1 MCTVNLDMDILR
13 WISQHRTPAL
23 TTVARLAMDAG
34 MSNMVI
40 AAAGVVGLVVVVTK
54 RWWWQG
60 ITIAVSVVAAQSA
73 ARALKHMIQ
82 RERPPA
88 DLSIVQVGAFSMPS
102 TVAAMTAAVAVTAYL
117 ALLWPT
123 VRRRWIAGPVATLVV
138 SIGIAMVYLG
148 AHWPTDVLA
157 GWGVGVGV
165 AGVVMSLARVTARR
179 PIRQSSS

>member
-1 MCTVNLDMDILR
+1 MSLDMDILR
-13 WISQHRTPAL
+13 WLSQHRTPAL

-34 MSNMVI
+34 MSNTVI
-40 AAAGVVGLVVVVTK
+40 AAAGVVGRVVVVTK

-88 DLSIVQVGAFSMPS
+88 DLSVVQVGAFSIPS
-102 TVAAMTAAVAVTAYL
+102 TVAAMTAAAAAAAAAAYL
-117 ALLWPT
+117 TLPWPT
-123 VRRRWIAGPVATLVV
+123 ERRRWIAGLIATLVV

-148 AHWPTDVLA
+148 AHWPTDVVA

-165 AGVVMSLARVTARR
+165 AGVVMSLARVAVRR
-179 PIRQSSS
+179 PIRRSSS

>member
-1 MCTVNLDMDILR
+1 MDILR
-13 WISQHRTPAL
+13 WLSQHRTPAL
-23 TTVARLAMDAG
+23 TTVTRLAMDAG
-34 MSNMVI
+34 MSNTVI

-73 ARALKHMIQ
+73 ARALKHMVQ
-82 RERPPA
+82 RERPPV
-88 DLSIVQVGAFSMPS
+88 DLSVVQVGAFSMPS

-117 ALLWPT
+117 ALPWPT
-123 VRRRWIAGPVATLVV
+123 GRRGWIVGLSATLVV

-165 AGVVMSLARVTARR
+165 AGVVMSLARVAFRLPALRDTLF
-179 PIRQSSS
+179 